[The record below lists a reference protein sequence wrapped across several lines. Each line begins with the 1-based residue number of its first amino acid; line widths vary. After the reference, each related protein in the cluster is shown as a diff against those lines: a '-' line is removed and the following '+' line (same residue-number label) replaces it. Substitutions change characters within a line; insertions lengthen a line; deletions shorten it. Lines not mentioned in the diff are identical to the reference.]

1 MGYNKHLKTHNNNTT
16 TQEQSNKEQDIT
28 QAFTRIVMLKTR
40 RDSAF
45 IPAKTEGTAAALSST
60 LKQTL
65 IPLGEEQRTR
75 VSDLETPA
83 KLNFVDGIRKRFT
96 LVRNS
101 QFYDDISN
109 IHPNDDVE
117 KAQDYDDD
125 DDEEECV
132 EVCCWKIPILTSVS
146 RANDSSDHRFRSTQ
160 IRIL

>member
-1 MGYNKHLKTHNNNTT
+1 M
-16 TQEQSNKEQDIT
+16 I
-28 QAFTRIVMLKTR
+28 KTR

-101 QFYDDISN
+101 QFYDDI
-109 IHPNDDVE
+109 HPNDEVK

>member
-1 MGYNKHLKTHNNNTT
+1 MG
-16 TQEQSNKEQDIT
+16 
-28 QAFTRIVMLKTR
+28 LKTR

-101 QFYDDISN
+101 QFYDDIQ
-109 IHPNDDVE
+109 PNDDVVE

-125 DDEEECV
+125 DEEEEEFV
-132 EVCCWKIPILTSVS
+132 EVCCWKIPILTSIS

>member
-1 MGYNKHLKTHNNNTT
+1 MG
-16 TQEQSNKEQDIT
+16 I
-28 QAFTRIVMLKTR
+28 MLKTR

-45 IPAKTEGTAAALSST
+45 IPAKIEGTAAALSST

-83 KLNFVDGIRKRFT
+83 KLNLVDGRRKRFT

-101 QFYDDISN
+101 QFYDDI
-109 IHPNDDVE
+109 HPNDDVVE
-117 KAQDYDDD
+117 KAHDDD
-125 DDEEECV
+125 DDEEEEEEFV
-132 EVCCWKIPILTSVS
+132 EVCCWKIPILTSIS

>member
-1 MGYNKHLKTHNNNTT
+1 MGKK
-16 TQEQSNKEQDIT
+16 QEQSNKATKNKIYSIGRSPRRGYHYRRNIRNILLSIYT
-28 QAFTRIVMLKTR
+28 IMLKTR

-101 QFYDDISN
+101 QFYDDINN
-109 IHPNDDVE
+109 IHPNDDVVE
-117 KAQDYDDD
+117 KAHD
-125 DDEEECV
+125 DDEEEEFV
-132 EVCCWKIPILTSVS
+132 EVCCWKIPILTSIS
-146 RANDSSDHRFRSTQ
+146 RANNSSDHRFR
-160 IRIL
+160 

>member
-1 MGYNKHLKTHNNNTT
+1 
-16 TQEQSNKEQDIT
+16 
-28 QAFTRIVMLKTR
+28 MLKTR

-101 QFYDDISN
+101 QFYDDI
-109 IHPNDDVE
+109 HPNDDVVE
-117 KAQDYDDD
+117 KARDYD
-125 DDEEECV
+125 DDEEEEEEVV

>member
-1 MGYNKHLKTHNNNTT
+1 MG
-16 TQEQSNKEQDIT
+16 I
-28 QAFTRIVMLKTR
+28 MLKTR

-45 IPAKTEGTAAALSST
+45 IPAKIEGTAAALSST

-109 IHPNDDVE
+109 IHPNDDVVE

-125 DDEEECV
+125 DDEED

-146 RANDSSDHRFRSTQ
+146 RANNSSDHRFRSTQ

>member
-1 MGYNKHLKTHNNNTT
+1 MG
-16 TQEQSNKEQDIT
+16 
-28 QAFTRIVMLKTR
+28 MLKTR

-83 KLNFVDGIRKRFT
+83 KLNFVDGRRKRFT

-101 QFYDDISN
+101 QFYDDI
-109 IHPNDDVE
+109 HPNDDVVE
-117 KAQDYDDD
+117 KARDYD
-125 DDEEECV
+125 DDEEEEEGFA

-146 RANDSSDHRFRSTQ
+146 RANNSSDHRFRSTQ

>member
-1 MGYNKHLKTHNNNTT
+1 M
-16 TQEQSNKEQDIT
+16 I
-28 QAFTRIVMLKTR
+28 KTR

-101 QFYDDISN
+101 QFYDDI
-109 IHPNDDVE
+109 HPNDDVVE

-125 DDEEECV
+125 DDEEEEEEFV

>member
-1 MGYNKHLKTHNNNTT
+1 M
-16 TQEQSNKEQDIT
+16 I
-28 QAFTRIVMLKTR
+28 KTR

-83 KLNFVDGIRKRFT
+83 KLNFVEGIRKRFT

-109 IHPNDDVE
+109 IHPNDDVVE
-117 KAQDYDDD
+117 KAHDDDDDD
-125 DDEEECV
+125 DDEEEEEEEFV
-132 EVCCWKIPILTSVS
+132 DVCCWKIPILTSVS
-146 RANDSSDHRFRSTQ
+146 RANNSSDHRFRSTQ